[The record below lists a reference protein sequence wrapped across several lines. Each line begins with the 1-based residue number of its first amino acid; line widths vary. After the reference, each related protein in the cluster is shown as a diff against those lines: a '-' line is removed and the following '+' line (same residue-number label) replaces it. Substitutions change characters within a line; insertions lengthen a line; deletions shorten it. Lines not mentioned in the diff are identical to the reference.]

1 VKGIAALAAL
11 SVSTFV
17 YVTVETLPVGL
28 LLPMAAD
35 LHTSASA
42 VGLLVTWYGL
52 VVVLTS
58 IPLTRLTRR
67 VPRRY
72 LLAGL
77 LAGSAAATWVA
88 ATAPNYWVL
97 LAARVAT
104 ALTQALFWSLVVP
117 TAAGLFPARVRGRV
131 VAVVFAGSSLAAV
144 LGVPAGTWLGQQ
156 AGWRIAFLALG
167 ALAAATAAALA
178 VLLPS
183 ATPTAGSTARGTAPD
198 ARRYR
203 LLILTTVLAVTGTFA
218 SFTYLAPFLT
228 TVSGFPSSAISPL
241 LLLRGVAGVAG
252 VLAGGPLVDHS
263 RRASMIAPVVFQT
276 AALLGLSAFAG
287 PPALAVALVALS
299 GFAFAALTTALASR
313 VLEVAPGSTD
323 LAAAGAS
330 SAVNAGITLGALL
343 GALVLPAYGA
353 RGTTLAGGLLSL
365 AALAVVLSE
374 GQSQPT
380 GGGGRVTAAE
390 ISHSVAICRTPMS
403 FRRVTAEPGTRD
415 G

>member
-1 VKGIAALAAL
+1 MKTIAALAAL

-17 YVTVETLPVGL
+17 YVTIETLPIGL

-35 LHTSASA
+35 LRTSASA

-88 ATAPNYWVL
+88 AAAPSYPVL

-167 ALAAATAAALA
+167 GLAAATAAALA
-178 VLLPS
+178 VLLPT
-183 ATPTAGSTARGTAPD
+183 ATPTTGSTARGTAPD

-203 LLILTTVLAVTGTFA
+203 MLIATTVLAVTGTFV

-228 TVSGFPSSAISPL
+228 TVSGFPPAAMSPL

-263 RRASMIAPVVFQT
+263 PRASMLVPVALQT
-276 AALLGLSAFAG
+276 GALLGLSTFIG
-287 PPALAVALVALS
+287 LPALAIALVALS
-299 GFAFAALTTALASR
+299 GFAFAALTTALGGR
-313 VLEVAPGSTD
+313 VLEVAPRQHR
-323 LAAAGAS
+323 
-330 SAVNAGITLGALL
+330 
-343 GALVLPAYGA
+343 P
-353 RGTTLAGGLLSL
+353 
-365 AALAVVLSE
+365 
-374 GQSQPT
+374 
-380 GGGGRVTAAE
+380 GR
-390 ISHSVAICRTPMS
+390 S
-403 FRRVTAEPGTRD
+403 RRIQRS
-415 G
+415 